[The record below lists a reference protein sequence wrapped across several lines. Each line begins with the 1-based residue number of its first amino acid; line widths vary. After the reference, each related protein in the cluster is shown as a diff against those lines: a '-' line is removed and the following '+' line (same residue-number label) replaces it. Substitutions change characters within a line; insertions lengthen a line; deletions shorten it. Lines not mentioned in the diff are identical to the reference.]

1 MDCVMII
8 LNYKDSERAISL
20 AKRCE
25 KFCSIE
31 KIIIVDNDS
40 KDNSYEKIN
49 KISNE
54 KIDVLKADKNRG
66 FAAGNNVGAKYAVEK
81 YNPQY
86 IFFANTDT
94 IFEESNILK
103 CKNVLN
109 KDDSLG
115 LVSMR
120 MIGPDKK
127 EQTSHYKYPTFYTYI
142 SDMTCVGNKIN
153 FRKKKSYNI
162 NETEKQTMKY
172 VDIVRGSF
180 MFFRAKA
187 LEKSKYFDENTF
199 LYCEE
204 TIIAKR
210 LNLNGYR
217 VGLITD
223 SFYIHDHIENV
234 DNTDIVATKRLFESR
249 YYVASKYMKIN
260 SFQKVVFK
268 IFMKYAI
275 GRMQLMKKLW
285 RE

>member
-1 MDCVMII
+1 MNCVMII
-8 LNYKDSERAISL
+8 LNYKDAKRAILL

-25 KFCSIE
+25 KFCSIN

-40 KDNSYEKIN
+40 KDKSYEKISN
-49 KISNE
+49 ISNE

-103 CKNVLN
+103 CKEVLN

-127 EQTSHYKYPTFYTYI
+127 EQISHYEYPTFYTYI

-153 FRKKKSYNI
+153 FRKKKNYNI
-162 NETEKQTMKY
+162 NENEKNCTKY

-180 MFFRAKA
+180 MFFKANA
-187 LEKSKYFDENTF
+187 LEKAGYFDENTF

-210 LNLNGYR
+210 LNLIGYK

-223 SFYIHDHIENV
+223 TFYIHDHIENV
-234 DNTDIVATKRLFESR
+234 DNTNIVATKRLFESR
-249 YYVASKYMKIN
+249 YYVASEYMKIN
-260 SFQKVVFK
+260 IFEKIILK

-275 GRMQLMKKLW
+275 GRMHLIKKI
-285 RE
+285 RRK